1 MKSTLLFLL
10 LPVFLFAQNV
20 KSSRDTI
27 MNDGEK
33 FIRFSEVIYED
44 GRRVT
49 EEAPMDSVEIAKV
62 NENEVRRIANEIS
75 ELSIRGLE
83 RKRAG
88 QIIQNKARKVKDVSG
103 VDVLDSIGFALFEK
117 ISDIDWQLVGI
128 DTAPVEVDLNRG
140 PNNFRLN
147 IRGQNFKV
155 VVYNEYWL
163 QIVDLYGKNNDL
175 DLFLWNGAYVSP
187 DYRVIMQAKGKKSE
201 RATREVSA
209 PPTKTKKKQTTI
221 SKRN

>member
-10 LPVFLFAQNV
+10 LPVLLFAQNV

-49 EEAPMDSVEIAKV
+49 EEALMDSVEIAKV

-75 ELSIRGLE
+75 ELSIRVLE
-83 RKRAG
+83 RRRAG
-88 QIIQNKARKVKDVSG
+88 QVIQNKAKKVKEVSG
-103 VDVLDSIGFALFEK
+103 ADVLDSIGFSLFEK
-117 ISDIDWQLVGI
+117 IKDIDWQLIGI

-140 PNNFRLN
+140 PNNFRIN
-147 IRGQNFKV
+147 IKGQNFKV
-155 VVYNEYWL
+155 IVYNEYWL
-163 QIVDLYGKNNDL
+163 QIADLYGKNNDL
-175 DLFLWNGAYVSP
+175 DLFLWNGAYISP
-187 DYRVIMQAKGKKSE
+187 DYRVVLQAKGKKSE
-201 RATREVSA
+201 RTTREVSA
-209 PPTKTKKKQTTI
+209 PSTKTKKKQTTI

>member
-1 MKSTLLFLL
+1 MKSTLLFIL
-10 LPVFLFAQNV
+10 LPIFLFAQNV

-33 FIRFSEVIYED
+33 FIRFSEVIYKD

-75 ELSIRGLE
+75 EPSIRAME

-88 QIIQNKARKVKDVSG
+88 QIIQNKAKKVKDVSG

-128 DTAPVEVDLNRG
+128 DTAAVEVDLNRG

-163 QIVDLYGKNNDL
+163 QITDLYGKNNDL

-187 DYRVIMQAKGKKSE
+187 DYRVVMQAKGKKSE

-209 PPTKTKKKQTTI
+209 PPTKTKKRNTTI